1 MTARHILLD
10 RHFLRNGFRGL
21 PPFHRG
27 MRSLLSA
34 MHELQT
40 PIESSRL
47 PIAVAVSGS
56 GCNGDVS
63 VVLTATTP
71 TRAHTHTHTH
81 ARARAHTHTHQTME
95 PTLMPQP
102 RKSQPWPFP
111 SHSPEWPCRLP
122 HLCDNLHCHPSRVL
136 AWKAVLYL
144 SVWLRPRNDKTQ
156 RRPPLPRR

>member
-71 TRAHTHTHTH
+71 TRAHTHTHGHVNT
-81 ARARAHTHTHQTME
+81 HTHTPDHGANSDATAQEVAALAFSFSFSRMAV
-95 PTLMPQP
+95 PIASSLRQFALSP
-102 RKSQPWPFP
+102 KS
-111 SHSPEWPCRLP
+111 STGLEGSL
-122 HLCDNLHCHPSRVL
+122 VL
-136 AWKAVLYL
+136 VSLVKA
-144 SVWLRPRNDKTQ
+144 SK
-156 RRPPLPRR
+156 